1 MRGFFRVV
9 VFTVVLAGCGGG
21 GGNGGLQLPSPNQ
34 LTVADVQS
42 VIAQGVAEAKA
53 QGKPA
58 TIVVIDR
65 VGNVLGAFQMNGA
78 PQTFVFNGARGQ
90 PFGTGGLE
98 GVSVLP
104 TTFASL
110 AKALTAAYFSSN
122 GNAFTSRTAG
132 QVIQQNFNP
141 GEPNTPAGPL
151 FGVQFS
157 QITCSDVI
165 KTAADGTIGTKRSPI
180 GFAADPGGVPLYK
193 NGQVVGAVGVMASSD
208 YTVITSFLD
217 TATDLDETIATAA
230 MAALAAPD
238 GIRANRINADGRS
251 LRFTQPGPL
260 LSNRASAPP
269 FAQINGVEGSLVDIK
284 NYGGTP
290 IVAGTAYGEPASGIR
305 PDTSPA
311 FAGTNAWIL
320 VDQANANRYPPRAG
334 SNLTAAEVTQILK
347 SMIEVANRT
356 RAQVRQPGG
365 SVAQVSMVVVD
376 VNGDILGF
384 IRQPDALVDAI
395 DVIVQKARSAVFFSS
410 PGAAAALSAL
420 PPANYIGAPPSP
432 IVTYVQ
438 NARAFFNDPNAF
450 ANGVAFST
458 RALGEISEPFFPEGI
473 EGNSAGPFAKP
484 TSQWSIFN
492 NGLGLD
498 VVYNKL
504 VAPLLNPDDLTKDC
518 TGIPAIRSGITLF
531 GGGFPIYRGNQLV
544 GAVGASGDGTDQSD
558 LIAFLGLANAGDVL
572 KTGVGNAPPSMRADQ
587 LVPKGEGTRLRYVV
601 CPFAPFNNSD
611 QQNACAGL

>member
-1 MRGFFRVV
+1 MKAVLRVV
-9 VFTVVLAGCGGG
+9 VLIGLLAGCGGG
-21 GGNGGLQLPSPNQ
+21 GGNGGLQLPEPNA
-34 LTVADVQS
+34 LSVTDVQR

-53 QGKPA
+53 RGKPA
-58 TIVVIDR
+58 TIAVIDR
-65 VGNVLGAFQMNGA
+65 VGNVLGVFQMNGA
-78 PQTFVFNGARGQ
+78 PKKFTFNGARGV

-98 GVSVLP
+98 GFAELDTP
-104 TTFASL
+104 LASL

-180 GFAADPGGVPLYK
+180 GFAADPGGLPLYK

-217 TATDLDETIATAA
+217 QSTDDDEMIA
-230 MAALAAPD
+230 MAGTAGLAAPD
-238 GIRANRINADGRS
+238 GIRANRILADGRS
-251 LRFTQPGPL
+251 LRFTNPGDL
-260 LSNRASAPP
+260 ASNPASAPG
-269 FAQINGVEGSLVDIK
+269 FAQINGVEGTLVNIT
-284 NYGGTP
+284 NYGGNP
-290 IVAGTAYGEPASGIR
+290 VVAGTAYGEPASGIR
-305 PDTSPA
+305 ADTSPA

-320 VDQANANRYPPRAG
+320 VDQNNVNRYPPKAG

-410 PGAAAALSAL
+410 PNAAAALSAL
-420 PPANYIGAPPSP
+420 PPALYPGAPPSP
-432 IVTYVQ
+432 IATYVN
-438 NARAFFNDPNAF
+438 NARAFFDDPNAF
-450 ANGVAFST
+450 ANGIAFST

-473 EGNSAGPFAKP
+473 EANSAGPFSKP
-484 TSQWSIFN
+484 SNQWTIFN

-498 VVYNKL
+498 VVFNKL
-504 VAPLLNPDDLTKDC
+504 VAPLFDPADLSKDC
-518 TGIPAIRSGITLF
+518 TGIPAIRNGITLF

-558 LIAFLGLANAGDVL
+558 LIAFLGLANAGDAL
-572 KTGVGNAPPSMRADQ
+572 GTGIGNAPPAIRADT
-587 LVPKGEGTRLRYVV
+587 LVPRGEGTRLRYVI
-601 CPFAPFNNSD
+601 CPPAPFNNSNE
-611 QQNACAGL
+611 QNVCAGK